1 MKSYEISCKL
11 QQQQQ
16 TSFFTTKPDHTGIA
30 RMSFIWIHHVIVTI
44 YWEWSCA
51 KGVGEHT
58 EMNKS
63 NKNKSNNQKKEKIQM
78 EYLELVIWFFLSFSL
93 LLVLINYPILNVVD
107 TSNIMCGFLLRLDV
121 VGTLICMY
129 IHRWIIFVG

>member
-1 MKSYEISCKL
+1 M
-11 QQQQQ
+11 
-16 TSFFTTKPDHTGIA
+16 
-30 RMSFIWIHHVIVTI
+30 
-44 YWEWSCA
+44 
-51 KGVGEHT
+51 GEHT

-129 IHRWIIFVG
+129 IHR